1 MNVVY
6 IKHFENGKKYVGITS
21 NFKKRMN
28 QHKNPKHKEQ
38 HLPIYK
44 AMNKHDHYTE
54 IVFESELYK
63 DVQEMERI
71 IIRNFKDLGI
81 GLYNLTDGGEG
92 SLGLSPSK
100 ETRLKKS
107 VASSGENNPMYGKKH
122 SEEAILKMIGA
133 NKGEKSFRANP
144 KEHYETYPTR
154 RDKFKRTCERM
165 GWEYLSFKETFSG
178 EYYVDTNGGKKRK
191 YFYLFL
197 GEGVSR
203 EVDWDSTINRPKE
216 YYATNCRF
224 RSDFKHL
231 CDRSN
236 WIFEDFEEIF
246 SGEYYQFKT
255 CNSKSKKY
263 FYIYKGGR
271 DDK

>member
-28 QHKNPKHKEQ
+28 QHKNPKPKEQ

-92 SLGLSPSK
+92 TLGFSPSK

-107 VASSGENNPMYGKKH
+107 IANSGENNPMYGKQH
-122 SEEAILKMIGA
+122 SEEAMLKMIGA
-133 NKGEKSFRANP
+133 NKGDKSYRANP
-144 KEHYETYPTR
+144 KEYYETNSSR
-154 RDKFKRTCERM
+154 RYKFKRTCGRM
-165 GWEYLSFKETFSG
+165 GWEYLNFKEIFSG
-178 EYYVDTNGGKKRK
+178 EYYIDTNEGKERK

-197 GEGVSR
+197 GDDNL
-203 EVDWDSTINRPKE
+203 VDFDWSTSKNRPKE
-216 YYATNCRF
+216 YYVSNPVLK
-224 RSDFKHL
+224 SSFKTS
-231 CDRSN
+231 CKIQGWN
-236 WIFEDFEEIF
+236 INDFEEVF
-246 SGEYYQFKT
+246 SGEYYHFK
-255 CNSKSKKY
+255 NIERKIKKY
-263 FYIYKGGR
+263 FYIYKGGN
-271 DDK
+271 DDN

>member
-6 IKHFENGKKYVGITS
+6 IKHFDNGKKYVGITS

-28 QHKNPKHKEQ
+28 QHKNPRHKEQ

-92 SLGLSPSK
+92 TLGFSPSK

-107 VASSGENNPMYGKKH
+107 KATSGKNNPMYGKKH
-122 SEEAILKMIGA
+122 SEESMLKIIEA

-144 KEHYETYPTR
+144 KEHYETNPTR

-178 EYYVDTNGGKKRK
+178 EYYVDSRDRKHKK
-191 YFYLFL
+191 YLYLFL

-203 EVDWDSTINRPKE
+203 EIDWDSTTNRPKE
-216 YYATNCRF
+216 YYVFNPVLK
-224 RSDFKHL
+224 SSFKTS
-231 CDRSN
+231 CEIQGWN
-236 WIFEDFEEIF
+236 INDFEEVF
-246 SGEYYQFKT
+246 SGEYYHFKDI
-255 CNSKSKKY
+255 NRKIKKY

>member
-28 QHKNPKHKEQ
+28 QHKNPKPKEQ

-92 SLGLSPSK
+92 
-100 ETRLKKS
+100 
-107 VASSGENNPMYGKKH
+107 
-122 SEEAILKMIGA
+122 
-133 NKGEKSFRANP
+133 
-144 KEHYETYPTR
+144 
-154 RDKFKRTCERM
+154 
-165 GWEYLSFKETFSG
+165 
-178 EYYVDTNGGKKRK
+178 
-191 YFYLFL
+191 
-197 GEGVSR
+197 VSR
-203 EVDWDSTINRPKE
+203 EIDWDSTTNRPKE
-216 YYATNCRF
+216 YYVFNPVLK
-224 RSDFKHL
+224 SSFKTS
-231 CDRSN
+231 CEIQGWN
-236 WIFEDFEEIF
+236 IYDFEEVF
-246 SGEYYQFKT
+246 SGEYYHFKDI
-255 CNSKSKKY
+255 NRKIKKY